1 MKRTEIIRALIGGLI
16 GSGLDL
22 SGFGT
27 DEDIAADIQ
36 ERLKG

>member
-1 MKRTEIIRALIGGLI
+1 MDTRGP

-27 DEDIAADIQ
+27 EEDIAADIQ
-36 ERLKG
+36 DRLKG

>member
-1 MKRTEIIRALIGGLI
+1 MTHGGPMKRTEIIRALVAGLL

-27 DEDIAADIQ
+27 E
-36 ERLKG
+36 